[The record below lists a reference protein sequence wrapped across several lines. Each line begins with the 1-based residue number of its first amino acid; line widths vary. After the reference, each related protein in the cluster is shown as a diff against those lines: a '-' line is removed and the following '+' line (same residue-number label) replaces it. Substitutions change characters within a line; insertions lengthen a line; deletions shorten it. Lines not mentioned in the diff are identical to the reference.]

1 MTKKILSL
9 IFACVLLVSVFS
21 GCSLLK
27 DKGEEAT
34 LKSDSDSASVKEDI
48 SFADEQ
54 IAKANSAKSAATADA
69 FNKNLLNPEINVVSF
84 YGASSIT
91 IEHSEKLEKTVSIKT
106 PDTVTVNSPVSSVVL
121 LQADKGFTANAKV
134 DSIIIEGEGITC
146 DLKNETG
153 SVYITGKDCTVNIHE
168 GSVEKVLVRNST
180 AIITNY
186 SDNSIEVTL
195 TNGTKVTVEK
205 NKTYDVKPNLI
216 RRAD

>member
-195 TNGTKVTVEK
+195 TNGTKVIVEK

>member
-106 PDTVTVNSPVSSVVL
+106 PDTVTINSPVSSVVL